1 MSSFSCIS
9 WRRGHRRRFPAPDG
23 IARFGYPGVVRVL
36 VTGAA
41 GFIGSHLCQRLAA
54 RGDDV
59 AGIDN
64 FDAFYP
70 RATKE
75 RNLAELHAALAPAAP
90 TPASVAAF
98 ASRQSVGRPGR
109 FVFVEGDIRR
119 PDDLASVF
127 VAARPELVVHLA
139 ALAGVRPSIA
149 DPARYADVNIT
160 GTQRVL
166 DACRAHGVARVAF
179 ASSSSVYG
187 MDSAVPFRESDACLH
202 PVSPYAATKR
212 AGELVTFTAH
222 HLTGMGVT
230 NLRFFTVYGPRQRP
244 DLAIHKFTRL
254 IASGQPIDLYGDG
267 STSRDYTWVDDIVD
281 GCVASVDQLAADAVG
296 TYRIYNLGGSR
307 TTTLLGLVEMISNA
321 LGQRPEIRWLPEQP
335 GDMKRTLADLSLSGR
350 DLGYQPRVPI
360 EEGIKRFV
368 DWYRRALA

>member
-1 MSSFSCIS
+1 
-9 WRRGHRRRFPAPDG
+9 
-23 IARFGYPGVVRVL
+23 
-36 VTGAA
+36 
-41 GFIGSHLCQRLAA
+41 
-54 RGDDV
+54 
-59 AGIDN
+59 
-64 FDAFYP
+64 
-70 RATKE
+70 
-75 RNLAELHAALAPAAP
+75 
-90 TPASVAAF
+90 
-98 ASRQSVGRPGR
+98 
-109 FVFVEGDIRR
+109 
-119 PDDLASVF
+119 
-127 VAARPELVVHLA
+127 
-139 ALAGVRPSIA
+139 
-149 DPARYADVNIT
+149 
-160 GTQRVL
+160 
-166 DACRAHGVARVAF
+166 
-179 ASSSSVYG
+179 